1 MNLILISWIGGIAL
15 MITLAVLAW
24 IDHKT
29 YRLPNKLTFPLIFGG
44 LLYQFILALDFYP
57 YLLGAVLGY
66 AIFWMIETGFR
77 LIRKKEG
84 LGRGDAKLLAAGG
97 AWCGAYALPFI
108 ILLASTSALIFT
120 LIKARPD
127 RQNLKLAFGPYIAGA
142 IATIFL
148 SLSVAGKL

>member
-1 MNLILISWIGGIAL
+1 MNLMLITWIGGLAL
-15 MITLAVLAW
+15 IVTLAILAW

-66 AIFWMIETGFR
+66 AIFWVIETAYR
-77 LIRKKEG
+77 VVRKKDG

-97 AWCGAYALPFI
+97 AWCGAFALPFI
-108 ILLASTSALIFT
+108 ILLASSTALCFVM
-120 LIKARPD
+120 LKAKD
-127 RQNLKLAFGPYIAGA
+127 ERQDLKLAFGPYIAGA
-142 IATIFL
+142 IAVLFL
-148 SLSVAGKL
+148 YISVAGKL